1 MHAYEAESRFADR
14 AHHILERENLTQDE
28 MHMEYRHIVQQY
40 GILLNEIMKITRVS
54 DSTQTELRRTRK
66 ELYVALQNAEF
77 QRNIAER
84 LNKQKTEIL
93 SIAAHDLKNPLA
105 SIIGLVQMLRDDSI
119 EEKEKAHAI
128 EVVESTGERMLTLI
142 QNLLSTSALELG
154 KLSPEISEVNFLTL
168 ISEVI
173 IANTMRAQHKGQTI
187 SFHHS
192 NASFMLLGDMTL
204 LYEVCDNI
212 LSNAV
217 KYSPL
222 EGMIEVSLSNVRQ
235 RNAEGIEQDFVRL
248 AVKDNGPG
256 LTEDDKKKLFGYF
269 QRLSAQPTAGES
281 AHGVGLAVAKK
292 IVELHNGT
300 ITADSRADAGV
311 PGSVFAVEIPII
323 LEIDEIFDKKFFDTD
338 SSTQQKSKT
347 V

>member
-1 MHAYEAESRFADR
+1 MHAFEAETRFSER
-14 AHHILERENLTQDE
+14 AHKILDRSELSLEDLRRE
-28 MHMEYRHIVQQY
+28 YSHIVQQY
-40 GILLNEIMKITRVS
+40 GVLLNEVMKITRVS

-66 ELYVALQNAEF
+66 ELFVALQQAEL

-105 SIIGLVQMLRDDSI
+105 SIIGLVQLLRDDTVAQAD
-119 EEKEKAHAI
+119 KQHAI

-154 KLSPEISEVNFLTL
+154 KMSPEITECDFLTI

-173 IANTMRAQHKGQTI
+173 IANTTRAQHKGQTI
-187 SFHHS
+187 TFRHDDSSFS
-192 NASFMLLGDMTL
+192 LLGDMTL
-204 LYEVCDNI
+204 LYEVCDNL

-222 EGMIEVSLSNVRQ
+222 NGLIEVNLTTHASSNSRNEQAPMLRLS
-235 RNAEGIEQDFVRL
+235 I
-248 AVKDNGPG
+248 KDNGPG
-256 LTEDDKKKLFGYF
+256 LTEEDKQKLFGYF

-281 AHGVGLAVAKK
+281 AHGIGLAVAKK
-292 IVELHNGT
+292 ITELHHGK
-300 ITADSRADAGV
+300 IWAESRADEGI
-311 PGSVFAVEIPII
+311 PGATFIVELPPVSEEEYIES
-323 LEIDEIFDKKFFDTD
+323 LAR
-338 SSTQQKSKT
+338 
-347 V
+347 

>member
-14 AHHILERENLTQDE
+14 AQRILEQQDLTLDQVR
-28 MHMEYRHIVQQY
+28 MEYRHMVQQY
-40 GILLNEIMKITRVS
+40 SVLLNETMKITRVS

-66 ELYVALQNAEF
+66 DLYVALQNAEF

-105 SIIGLVQMLRDDSI
+105 SIIGLVQMLRDESI
-119 EEKEKAHAI
+119 EDKDKAYAI

-173 IANTMRAQHKGQTI
+173 IANTTRAQYKGQTI
-187 SFHHS
+187 TFQHS
-192 NASFMLLGDMTL
+192 SDSFMLLGDMTL

-222 EGMIEVSLSNVRQ
+222 EGMIEVSL
-235 RNAEGIEQDFVRL
+235 NATRHPDKNGVEQEFVRL
-248 AVKDNGPG
+248 SVKDNGPG
-256 LTEDDKKKLFGYF
+256 LTEEDKKKLFGYF

-292 IVELHNGT
+292 IVELHNGV
-300 ITADSRADAGV
+300 ITAESRADAGI
-311 PGSVFAVEIPII
+311 PGSTFSVELPIT
-323 LEIDEIFDKKFFDTD
+323 LEIE
-338 SSTQQKSKT
+338 
-347 V
+347 